1 MKTSKIRIIGGSLK
15 GNHISFPSS
24 SMLRPTSN
32 KLREILFNWLNF
44 RVAGFKCVDCFSG
57 SGALGIEAI
66 SRGAQSATFIE
77 KTPKFAA
84 SIKANLERLNISE
97 KCEIKIKNAFDWLK
111 EDGLKELDLIFFD
124 PPFFDERIQ
133 GLLSSLE
140 SLKIKKGALIYFEKS
155 TFDKIDVPN
164 SLKLL
169 KSKSVGDAEGLLL
182 EK

>member
-24 SMLRPTSN
+24 SKLRPTSN
-32 KLREILFNWLNF
+32 KLREILFNWLS
-44 RVAGFKCVDCFSG
+44 FKIEDLKCADCFSG

-66 SRGAQSATFIE
+66 SRGAQSVTFIE
-77 KTPKFAA
+77 KTPKFAE
-84 SIKANLERLNISE
+84 SIEANIRRLNISE
-97 KCEIKIKNAFDWLK
+97 KCEIKIKNAFEWLK
-111 EDGLKELDLIFFD
+111 KDSLEELDLIFFD
-124 PPFFDERIQ
+124 PPFFDDRIQ

-140 SLKIKKGALIYFEKS
+140 SLKIKKGTLIYFEKS

-169 KSKSVGDAEGLLL
+169 KFKSIGDAEGLLL

>member
-15 GNHISFPSS
+15 GNYIFFPSS
-24 SMLRPTSN
+24 SKLRPTSN
-32 KLREILFNWLNF
+32 KLREILFNWLSF
-44 RVAGFKCVDCFSG
+44 GITGLKCADCFSG

-84 SIKANLERLNISE
+84 SIEANLERLNISG
-97 KCEIKIKNAFDWLK
+97 KCEIKIINAFDWLK
-111 EDGLKELDLIFFD
+111 SDSLGELDLIFFD

-133 GLLSSLE
+133 GLLASLE
-140 SLKIKKGALIYFEKS
+140 SLKIKKGTLIYFEKS
-155 TFDKIDVPN
+155 TFDKINIPN

>member
-1 MKTSKIRIIGGSLK
+1 
-15 GNHISFPSS
+15 
-24 SMLRPTSN
+24 MLRLLSN
-32 KLREILFNWLNF
+32 SCREILFNWLNF
-44 RVAGFKCVDCFSG
+44 EIADFNCVDCFSG
-57 SGALGIEAI
+57 SGALGIESI

-84 SIKANLERLNISE
+84 SIESTLERLNISE

-111 EDGLKELDLIFFD
+111 EDSLEELDLIFFD

-140 SLKIKKGALIYFEKS
+140 SHKIKEGTLIYFEKS
-155 TFDKIDVPN
+155 TFDKINIPN

-169 KSKSVGDAEGLLL
+169 KSKSVGDAEGLL
-182 EK
+182 

>member
-24 SMLRPTSN
+24 SKLRPTSN
-32 KLREILFNWLNF
+32 KLREILFNWLS
-44 RVAGFKCVDCFSG
+44 FKIEDLKCADCFSG

-66 SRGAQSATFIE
+66 SRGAQSVTFIE
-77 KTPKFAA
+77 KTPKFAK
-84 SIKANLERLNISE
+84 SIEANIRRLNISE
-97 KCEIKIKNAFDWLK
+97 KCEIKIKNAFEWLK
-111 EDGLKELDLIFFD
+111 KDSLEELDLIFFD
-124 PPFFDERIQ
+124 PPFFDDRIQ

-140 SLKIKKGALIYFEKS
+140 SLKIKKGTLIYFEKS

-169 KSKSVGDAEGLLL
+169 KFKSIGDAEGLLL

>member
-24 SMLRPTSN
+24 SKLRPTSN
-32 KLREILFNWLNF
+32 KLREILFNWLSF
-44 RVAGFKCVDCFSG
+44 EIADLKCADCFSG

-66 SRGAQSATFIE
+66 SRGAKSVTFIE

-84 SIKANLERLNISE
+84 SIEANLERLHISE
-97 KCEIKIKNAFDWLK
+97 KCEIEIKNAFDWLK
-111 EDGLKELDLIFFD
+111 IASLGEFDLIFFD

-133 GLLSSLE
+133 GLLTSLE
-140 SLKIKKGALIYFEKS
+140 SLKIKKGTLIYFEKS
-155 TFDKIDVPN
+155 TFDKIEVPDTFT
-164 SLKLL
+164 LL
-169 KSKSVGDAEGLLL
+169 KSKVVGDAEGLLL

>member
-24 SMLRPTSN
+24 SKLRPTSN
-32 KLREILFNWLNF
+32 KLREILFNWLS
-44 RVAGFKCVDCFSG
+44 FKIADLKCADCFSG

-66 SRGAQSATFIE
+66 SRGAQSVTFID
-77 KTPKFAA
+77 KTPKFAK
-84 SIKANLERLNISE
+84 SIEANIRRLNISE
-97 KCEIKIKNAFDWLK
+97 KCEIKIKNAFEWLK
-111 EDGLKELDLIFFD
+111 KDSLEELDLIFFD
-124 PPFFDERIQ
+124 PPFFDDRIQ

-140 SLKIKKGALIYFEKS
+140 SLKIKKGTLIYFEKS

-169 KSKSVGDAEGLLL
+169 KFKSVGDAEGLLL

>member
-24 SMLRPTSN
+24 SKLRPTSN
-32 KLREILFNWLNF
+32 KLREILFNWLS
-44 RVAGFKCVDCFSG
+44 FKIADLKCADCFSG

-66 SRGAQSATFIE
+66 SRGAQSVTFIE
-77 KTPKFAA
+77 KTPKFAK
-84 SIKANLERLNISE
+84 SIEANIRRLNISE
-97 KCEIKIKNAFDWLK
+97 KCEIKIKNAFEWLK
-111 EDGLKELDLIFFD
+111 KDSLEELDLIFFD
-124 PPFFDERIQ
+124 PPFFDDRIQ

-140 SLKIKKGALIYFEKS
+140 SLKIKKGTLIYVEKS

-169 KSKSVGDAEGLLL
+169 KFKSVGDAEGLLL

>member
-24 SMLRPTSN
+24 SKLRPTSN

-44 RVAGFKCVDCFSG
+44 EIAGFKCVDCFSG

-84 SIKANLERLNISE
+84 SIEANLERLNISE

-111 EDGLKELDLIFFD
+111 EDSLEYLDLIFNHHLDFTTI
-124 PPFFDERIQ
+124 PNFMFTKWIIKLWLLNICRCHRRGLERCR
-133 GLLSSLE
+133 
-140 SLKIKKGALIYFEKS
+140 
-155 TFDKIDVPN
+155 
-164 SLKLL
+164 
-169 KSKSVGDAEGLLL
+169 
-182 EK
+182 

>member
-24 SMLRPTSN
+24 SKLRPTSN
-32 KLREILFNWLNF
+32 KLREILFNWLSF
-44 RVAGFKCVDCFSG
+44 EIAGLKCADCFSG

-66 SRGAQSATFIE
+66 SRGAQSVTFIE

-84 SIKANLERLNISE
+84 SIEANLGRLNISD
-97 KCEIKIKNAFDWLK
+97 KCEIEIKNAFEWLK
-111 EDGLKELDLIFFD
+111 SASLEELDLIFFD

-133 GLLSSLE
+133 GLLASLE
-140 SLKIKKGALIYFEKS
+140 CLKIKKGTLIYFEKS
-155 TFDKIDVPN
+155 TFDKIDIPD

>member
-1 MKTSKIRIIGGSLK
+1 MKTSKIRIIGGTLK

-24 SMLRPTSN
+24 SKLRPTSN

-44 RVAGFKCVDCFSG
+44 EIAGFNCADCFSG

-66 SRGAQSATFIE
+66 SRGAQSVTFIE
-77 KTPKFAA
+77 KTPKFAK
-84 SIKANLERLNISE
+84 SIEANLERLNISD

-111 EDGLKELDLIFFD
+111 EDSVKEFDLILFD

-133 GLLSSLE
+133 NLLCSLE
-140 SLKIKKGALIYFEKS
+140 SIKIKKGILIYFEKS
-155 TFDKIDVPN
+155 TFDKIEIPD

>member
-24 SMLRPTSN
+24 SKLRPTSN
-32 KLREILFNWLNF
+32 KLREILFNWLS
-44 RVAGFKCVDCFSG
+44 FKIADLKCADCFSG

-66 SRGAQSATFIE
+66 SRGAQSVTFIE
-77 KTPKFAA
+77 KTPKFAE
-84 SIKANLERLNISE
+84 SIEANIRRLNISE
-97 KCEIKIKNAFDWLK
+97 KCEIEIKNAFEWLK
-111 EDGLKELDLIFFD
+111 KDSLEELDLIFFD
-124 PPFFDERIQ
+124 PPFFDDRIQ

-140 SLKIKKGALIYFEKS
+140 SLKIKKGTLIYFEKS

-169 KSKSVGDAEGLLL
+169 KFKSVGDAEGLLL

>member
-24 SMLRPTSN
+24 SKLRPTSN
-32 KLREILFNWLNF
+32 KLREILFNWLS
-44 RVAGFKCVDCFSG
+44 FKIADLKCADCFSG

-66 SRGAQSATFIE
+66 SRGAQSVTFIE
-77 KTPKFAA
+77 KTPKFAE
-84 SIKANLERLNISE
+84 SIEANIRRLNISE
-97 KCEIKIKNAFDWLK
+97 KCEIEIKNAFEWLK
-111 EDGLKELDLIFFD
+111 KDSLEELDLIFFD
-124 PPFFDERIQ
+124 PPFFDDRIQ

-140 SLKIKKGALIYFEKS
+140 SLKIKKGTLIYFEKS

-169 KSKSVGDAEGLLL
+169 KFKSIGDAEGLLL

>member
-1 MKTSKIRIIGGSLK
+1 M
-15 GNHISFPSS
+15 
-24 SMLRPTSN
+24 
-32 KLREILFNWLNF
+32 
-44 RVAGFKCVDCFSG
+44 
-57 SGALGIEAI
+57 EAI

-84 SIKANLERLNISE
+84 SIEANLERLNISE

-111 EDGLKELDLIFFD
+111 EDSLEELDLIFFD
-124 PPFFDERIQ
+124 PPFFDKRIQ

-140 SLKIKKGALIYFEKS
+140 SLTIKEGALIYFEKS
-155 TFDKIDVPN
+155 TFDKIDIPN

>member
-15 GNHISFPSS
+15 GSHISFPSS
-24 SMLRPTSN
+24 SKLRPTSN
-32 KLREILFNWLNF
+32 KLREILFNWLSF
-44 RVAGFKCVDCFSG
+44 EISGLRCADCFSG

-66 SRGAQSATFIE
+66 SRGAQSVTFIE

-84 SIKANLERLNISE
+84 SIEANLGRLNISE
-97 KCEIKIKNAFDWLK
+97 KCDIKIKNAFDWLK
-111 EDGLKELDLIFFD
+111 NDNLEGLDLIFFD

-140 SLKIKKGALIYFEKS
+140 SLKIKKETLIYFEKS
-155 TFDKIDVPN
+155 TFDKIDIPN

>member
-24 SMLRPTSN
+24 SKLRPTSN

-44 RVAGFKCVDCFSG
+44 EIAGFKCVDCFSG

-84 SIKANLERLNISE
+84 SIESNLERLNISE

-111 EDGLKELDLIFFD
+111 EDSLEELDLI
-124 PPFFDERIQ
+124 
-133 GLLSSLE
+133 
-140 SLKIKKGALIYFEKS
+140 
-155 TFDKIDVPN
+155 
-164 SLKLL
+164 
-169 KSKSVGDAEGLLL
+169 
-182 EK
+182 

>member
-24 SMLRPTSN
+24 SKLRPTSN

-44 RVAGFKCVDCFSG
+44 EIAGFKCVDCFSG

-66 SRGAQSATFIE
+66 SRGAQSTTFIE

-84 SIKANLERLNISE
+84 SIEANLERLNISE

-111 EDGLKELDLIFFD
+111 EDSLEELDLIFFD

-140 SLKIKKGALIYFEKS
+140 SLTIKEGALIYFEKS
-155 TFDKIDVPN
+155 TFDKIDIPN